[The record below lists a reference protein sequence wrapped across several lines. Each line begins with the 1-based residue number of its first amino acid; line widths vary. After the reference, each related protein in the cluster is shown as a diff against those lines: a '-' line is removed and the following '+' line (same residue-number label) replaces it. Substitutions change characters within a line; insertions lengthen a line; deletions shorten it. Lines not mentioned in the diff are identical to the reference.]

1 MCVEMPQTVFHNSP
15 SHVSCCCSIVL
26 SRAAVGEHVIKQLHI
41 SYQHLVKISGFVL
54 DKAAI
59 TLWSACD
66 MSSSESL
73 MLVEA
78 STSRRGA

>member
-1 MCVEMPQTVFHNSP
+1 MPNLANSE
-15 SHVSCCCSIVL
+15 L
-26 SRAAVGEHVIKQLHI
+26 KAELHI
-41 SYQHLVKISGFVL
+41 SYQDLVRISGFVR

-78 STSRRGA
+78 TTSRRGA